1 MRKKILVSVLTS
13 AMAFS
18 GWTAVTFS
26 NADATVKAAPKA
38 TCTVSEGPGGR
49 FGVSGKGFRAG
60 DKITLRN
67 SKGKVVRVTRAI
79 TGGFFEVTGLPNDNY
94 RATGKT
100 ATASCRKF
108 VSDDDA
114 AIKCTVTKG
123 PGKTYGVSGR
133 GFPEAETV
141 TLKNSKGA
149 VVDTTVTIKD
159 GFFEFTGVPN
169 GTYTVTSKF
178 AHVTCPKAA

>member
-1 MRKKILVSVLTS
+1 MRRKILVSALTT

-26 NADATVKAAPKA
+26 NADAAVKAVPKA
-38 TCTVSEGPGGR
+38 TCRVSEGPGGR

-60 DKITLRN
+60 ERITVRN
-67 SKGKVVRVTRAI
+67 SKGKTVRVTKAI
-79 TGGFFEVTGLPNDNY
+79 TGGFFEVTGLPNGNY
-94 RATGKT
+94 RATGRT
-100 ATASCRKF
+100 ATASCPKF
-108 VSDDDA
+108 VPDDDG

-133 GFPEAETV
+133 GFPEGEKV

-169 GTYTVTSKF
+169 GTYTVTSTF
-178 AHVTCPKAA
+178 AHVTCPKAT

>member
-1 MRKKILVSVLTS
+1 MRKKILVSVVTS

-26 NADATVKAAPKA
+26 NAEATVKAAPKA
-38 TCTVSEGPGGR
+38 TCTVSEGPGGL

-60 DKITLRN
+60 ERITVKN
-67 SKGKVVRVTRAI
+67 SKGATVRVTKAI
-79 TGGFFEVTGLPNDNY
+79 TGGFFEITGVPNDNY
-94 RATGKT
+94 RATGRT
-100 ATASCRKF
+100 ATASCLKF
-108 VSDDDA
+108 VSDEEA

-123 PGKTYGVSGR
+123 PGNTYGVSGR
-133 GFPEAETV
+133 GFPEVETV

-149 VVDTTVTIKD
+149 VVDTTVTIND

-169 GTYTVTSKF
+169 DTYTVTSKF